1 MRDKVK
7 YRDYYIIFTGD
18 GYDVVEFN
26 GDLVDGGFA
35 SVDDCEQFID
45 KAIDA

>member
-7 YRDYYIIFTGD
+7 YRDYYIVFTWD

-26 GDLVDGGFA
+26 GELLDGGFA
-35 SVDDCEQFID
+35 SVADCERFID
-45 KAIDA
+45 RHIDA